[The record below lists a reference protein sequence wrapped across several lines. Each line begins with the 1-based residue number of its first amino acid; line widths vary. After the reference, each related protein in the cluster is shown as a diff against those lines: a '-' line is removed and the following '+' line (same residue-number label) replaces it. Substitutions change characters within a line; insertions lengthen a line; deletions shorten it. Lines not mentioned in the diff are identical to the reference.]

1 MKTNV
6 LTLNG
11 AKKPRI
17 VPAKTASAVL
27 LASFAIA
34 ALSAIVLSTLA
45 CQAKTTA
52 AAPPQAAVFAVSA
65 FTVENSPLEDYLS
78 LSGDM
83 VASSS
88 VDVYSD
94 TAGTITRRYVSIGS
108 RVTRGQSIVSVDP
121 SQPGMQYLASVV
133 TAPIAGVVASLP
145 AQVGMKITQSSPVA
159 VISGG
164 GGVEVQLYV
173 AERFIYRIKMGQPCQ
188 IRLDAYPDEVFRGR
202 VSEISPVVDP
212 SSRTMTIK
220 VSVENAGD
228 RLKSGMFANVK
239 IITEQKASVISVPES
254 AVLERSGEHFVY
266 TIIPDPSDSSA
277 KIARR
282 TPVTLGLSIDN
293 YAEVTAGLQKGDE
306 IVARGQTTLSDG
318 SRVNVIQ

>member
-6 LTLNG
+6 STLNG

-17 VPAKTASAVL
+17 VPAKTAFAVL
-27 LASFAIA
+27 IASFAIT
-34 ALSAIVLSTLA
+34 ALGA
-45 CQAKTTA
+45 CQAKTNA
-52 AAPPQAAVFAVSA
+52 AGPPPAPVFAVSA
-65 FTVENSPLEDYLS
+65 FTVRESPLEDYLS

-133 TAPIAGVVASLP
+133 QAPIAGVVASLP

-188 IRLDAYPDEVFRGR
+188 IRLDAYPDDVFRGR

-239 IITEQKASVISVPES
+239 IITEQKASVIAVPES

-266 TIIPDPSDSSA
+266 TIVADPADSGA

-282 TPVTLGLSIDN
+282 TPVTLGLAIDN
-293 YAEVTAGLQKGDE
+293 NVEVTDGLKPGDE